1 MAIDP
6 NRPAADG
13 ATLRVALCQCN
24 LPVGDLAGNLDRLR
38 DLIARASE
46 RGADLTVFPELSAT
60 GYPPED
66 LLLNPRFTEAA
77 ADGVRRLAASVTGTV
92 AVVGLPDLAGDLHN
106 AAAVLAGGE
115 VAAVYRKHFLP
126 NYAVFDEQRYFA
138 RGDAALTVDLGGV
151 RVGVTICEDLWYPG
165 GPGRWAAVDG
175 GAVVL
180 VNLSGSPY
188 HRGKGVERE
197 RMLAQRAADYGC
209 FVAFC
214 NAVGGQDELVFDG
227 HSLVVDPAG
236 RVVARGAQFEEDLLV
251 VDLDILSAR
260 RRRLHDPRW
269 RQAGADRDRV
279 RSIQV
284 ETAVPPPPPAGP
296 AIGERSAR
304 TVEIPE
310 PVRGGLRPAP
320 AIDEQPSRMVET
332 APPSHLSAQPFGKRR
347 LRAAETTAPPTPATD
362 PALGEP
368 ESSMAEAAAPSLPT
382 AGYVSGAPPSEAAAP
397 RRSPAPPPRI
407 PPLLEPEAEVYR
419 ALALGTTDYFRKNR
433 FRHAVLGLSGG
444 IDSALA
450 LTVAADALGPGAVTA
465 VSMPSR
471 FTAVENRD
479 DARELA
485 DRLGVELL
493 ELPIA
498 ELAGAY
504 DRALAGPFGDAP
516 PNVAEE
522 NLQARIRGNLLMALS
537 NKFGWLVLTTGN
549 KSEMSVGY
557 ATLYG
562 DMAGGFAVLKDVL
575 KGWVYRLARWRN
587 RDGEVIP
594 QRIIDK
600 PPTAELRENQLDT
613 DSLPPYDVLDAVL
626 EAYVEED
633 RSPEDIAG
641 AGFDPALVDRI
652 VAMVDGAEYKRRQAP
667 PGVRIS
673 VRAFGRDRRLPI
685 TNRYTPRSSAGGL
698 P

>member
-1 MAIDP
+1 MATDP
-6 NRPAADG
+6 NRPRADG

-38 DLIARASE
+38 DLIACASE

-126 NYAVFDEQRYFA
+126 NYAVFDEQRYFG
-138 RGDAALTVDLGGV
+138 RGDAALTVDLGGT

-165 GPGRWAAVDG
+165 GPGRWAAIDG

-227 HSLVVDPAG
+227 HSLVIDPAG

-251 VDLDILSAR
+251 VDLDILSAT

-279 RSIQV
+279 RSI
-284 ETAVPPPPPAGP
+284 AV
-296 AIGERSAR
+296 
-304 TVEIPE
+304 
-310 PVRGGLRPAP
+310 
-320 AIDEQPSRMVET
+320 
-332 APPSHLSAQPFGKRR
+332 
-347 LRAAETTAPPTPATD
+347 
-362 PALGEP
+362 
-368 ESSMAEAAAPSLPT
+368 EAAAPTGP
-382 AGYVSGAPPSEAAAP
+382 AEPAPPGEPADVPDAPLADGRGRHGFREAPGSEPAGGRHAAP
-397 RRSPAPPPRI
+397 RRDAPARPVESAPPASPTSDRRMAVRGPAPPRPAASAPRV
-407 PPLLEPEAEVYR
+407 PPLLGPEAEVYR
-419 ALALGTTDYFRKNR
+419 ALTLGTADYFRKNR

-471 FTAVENRD
+471 FTAAENRD

-498 ELAGAY
+498 DLARAY
-504 DRALAGPFGDAP
+504 DRALAEPFSDAP

-575 KGWVYRLARWRN
+575 KTWVYRLARWRN
-587 RDGEVIP
+587 QEGEVIP
-594 QRIIDK
+594 QPIIDK

-626 EAYVEED
+626 EAYVEDD

-641 AGFDPALVDRI
+641 AGLDPALVDRI

-685 TNRYTPRSSAGGL
+685 TNRYTPRSSPGV
-698 P
+698 PT

>member
-1 MAIDP
+1 MATDP
-6 NRPAADG
+6 NRPRADD

-24 LPVGDLAGNLDRLR
+24 LPVGDLARNLDRLR
-38 DLIARASE
+38 DQIACASE

-138 RGDAALTVDLGGV
+138 RGDAALTVDLGGT

-165 GPGRWAAVDG
+165 GPGRWAAIDG

-227 HSLVVDPAG
+227 HSLVIDPAG

-251 VDLDILSAR
+251 VDLDILSAT

-279 RSIQV
+279 RSIAV
-284 ETAVPPPPPAGP
+284 GTAAPPPLPAGP
-296 AIGERSAR
+296 AIGER
-304 TVEIPE
+304 
-310 PVRGGLRPAP
+310 
-320 AIDEQPSRMVET
+320 PSRMVET
-332 APPSHLSAQPFGKRR
+332 ASPSDPSSPPLGKRR
-347 LRAAETTAPPTPATD
+347 LRTAETAAPPTPATD
-362 PALGEP
+362 PARGEP
-368 ESSMAEAAAPSLPT
+368 RPSLAEAAAPRP
-382 AGYVSGAPPSEAAAP
+382 
-397 RRSPAPPPRI
+397 SPAPQV
-407 PPLLEPEAEVYR
+407 PPLLGPEAEVYR
-419 ALALGTTDYFRKNR
+419 ALTLGTADYFRKNR

-471 FTAVENRD
+471 FTAAENRD

-493 ELPIA
+493 DLPIA
-498 ELAGAY
+498 DLAGAY
-504 DRALAGPFGDAP
+504 DRALAEPFGDAP

-575 KGWVYRLARWRN
+575 KTWVYRLARWRN
-587 RDGEVIP
+587 QEGEVIP

-613 DSLPPYDVLDAVL
+613 DSLPPYEVLDAVL

-641 AGFDPALVDRI
+641 AGLDPALVDRI

-685 TNRYTPRSSAGGL
+685 TNRYTPRSSPGV
-698 P
+698 PT

>member
-1 MAIDP
+1 MPIVP
-6 NRPAADG
+6 NRNSA

-24 LPVGDLAGNLDRLR
+24 LPVGDIEGNLDRIG
-38 DLIARASE
+38 DLIARAAA
-46 RGADLTVFPELSAT
+46 RGADLTVFPELSLT

-66 LLLNPRFTEAA
+66 LLLNPRFTETAA
-77 ADGVRRLAASVTGTV
+77 AAAERLAASVTGTV
-92 AVVGLPDLAGDLHN
+92 AVVGLPALAGDLYN

-115 VAAVYRKHFLP
+115 VAATYRKHFLP

-138 RGDAALTVDLGGV
+138 RGGAALTLDLGGV
-151 RVGVTICEDLWYPG
+151 RVGVTVCEDLWYPG

-188 HRGKGVERE
+188 HRGKGIERE
-197 RMLAQRAADYGC
+197 RMLAQRAADYSC

-227 HSLVVDPAG
+227 HSLVIDPAG
-236 RVVARGAQFEEDLLV
+236 RVLARGAQFEEDLLV
-251 VDLDILSAR
+251 VDLDTVAAT

-279 RSIQV
+279 R
-284 ETAVPPPPPAGP
+284 AVV
-296 AIGERSAR
+296 IAR
-304 TVEIPE
+304 A
-310 PVRGGLRPAP
+310 PAP
-320 AIDEQPSRMVET
+320 APPNEAAGDRH
-332 APPSHLSAQPFGKRR
+332 APPH
-347 LRAAETTAPPTPATD
+347 PPA
-362 PALGEP
+362 
-368 ESSMAEAAAPSLPT
+368 S
-382 AGYVSGAPPSEAAAP
+382 AP
-397 RRSPAPPPRI
+397 RVR
-407 PPLLEPEAEVYR
+407 PLLEPEAEVYR
-419 ALALGTTDYFRKNR
+419 ALTLGTADYFRKNR
-433 FRHAVLGLSGG
+433 FRHGVLGLSGG

-450 LTVAADALGPGAVTA
+450 LTVAADALGPAAVTA

-471 FTAVENRD
+471 FTDAAGRE

-485 DRLGVELL
+485 ARLGVELL
-493 ELPIA
+493 ELPVA
-498 ELAGAY
+498 DLMDAY
-504 DRALAGPFGDAP
+504 DRALAGPFGGAP
-516 PNVAEE
+516 PDVAEE

-562 DMAGGFAVLKDVL
+562 DMAGGFAALKDVL

-587 RDGEVIP
+587 REREVIP
-594 QRIIDK
+594 AGIIER

-613 DSLPPYDVLDAVL
+613 DSLPPYDVLDAVI

-633 RSPEDIAG
+633 RSPADIAE
-641 AGFDPALVDRI
+641 AGRDPALVERI
-652 VAMVDGAEYKRRQAP
+652 VAMVDRAEYKRRQAP

-685 TNRYTPRSSAGGL
+685 TNRYRTS
-698 P
+698 

>member
-1 MAIDP
+1 MATDP
-6 NRPAADG
+6 DRPPAIDG

-38 DLIARASE
+38 DLIARASA

-66 LLLNPRFTEAA
+66 LLLNPRFTETA

-106 AAAVLAGGE
+106 AAAVLAGGR

-138 RGDAALTVDLGGV
+138 RGDTALTIQLGGV
-151 RVGVTICEDLWYPG
+151 HVGVTICEDLWYPG
-165 GPGRWAAVDG
+165 GPGRWAAIDG

-227 HSLVVDPAG
+227 HSLVIDPAG

-251 VDLDILSAR
+251 VDLDTVSAT

-279 RSIQV
+279 QSVAVR
-284 ETAVPPPPPAGP
+284 TAAQPDPSEPADDGDAPFAGGRGRPEAREVPGSEPAG
-296 AIGERSAR
+296 
-304 TVEIPE
+304 
-310 PVRGGLRPAP
+310 VR
-320 AIDEQPSRMVET
+320 
-332 APPSHLSAQPFGKRR
+332 H
-347 LRAAETTAPPTPATD
+347 
-362 PALGEP
+362 
-368 ESSMAEAAAPSLPT
+368 
-382 AGYVSGAPPSEAAAP
+382 AAP
-397 RRSPAPPPRI
+397 RRDAPARPLEPGPRDTATSDRRAALHGAAPPRSADSAPRVR
-407 PPLLEPEAEVYR
+407 PLLEPEAEVYR
-419 ALALGTTDYFRKNR
+419 ALTLGTADYFRKNR

-471 FTAVENRD
+471 FTAAENRD

-493 ELPIA
+493 DLPIA
-498 ELAGAY
+498 DLAGAY
-504 DRALAGPFGDAP
+504 DRALAAPFGDTP

-575 KGWVYRLARWRN
+575 KGWVYGLARWRN
-587 RDGEVIP
+587 RGGEVIP
-594 QRIIDK
+594 RRVIDK
-600 PPTAELRENQLDT
+600 PPMAELRENQLDT
-613 DSLPPYDVLDAVL
+613 DSLPPYDILDAVL

-641 AGFDPALVDRI
+641 AGLDPALVDRI
-652 VAMVDGAEYKRRQAP
+652 VAMVDLAEYKRRQAP

-685 TNRYTPRSSAGGL
+685 TNRYTPRSSSGVS
-698 P
+698 